1 MDRKE
6 FLSIVG
12 IGAVSLLC
20 QSCLTGCNPQNSI
33 VNAPTNVDFT
43 LDLSSASNV
52 ALTKDGG
59 YVYNSGV
66 IVARVSAGNFVAV
79 SQACTHQGTT
89 VIYENSSHHFYCR
102 SHGSTYATNG
112 SVIYGPASSPLKQY
126 NVALT
131 GTSLRVY
138 S

>member
-12 IGAVSLLC
+12 VGAAALLY
-20 QSCLTGCNPQNSI
+20 QSCLTGCNPQNSL
-33 VNAPTNVDFT
+33 VNAPTNVDFS
-43 LDLSSASNV
+43 LDLSSPSNA
-52 ALTKDGG
+52 ALAKDGG
-59 YVYNSGV
+59 YVYNGGV

-79 SQACTHQGTT
+79 SQACTHQGST
-89 VIYENSSHHFYCR
+89 VIYQSSAKDFYCR
-102 SHGSTYATNG
+102 SHGSRFSTNG
-112 SVIYGPASSPLKQY
+112 SVINGPASTPLKQY
-126 NVALT
+126 NVSLN